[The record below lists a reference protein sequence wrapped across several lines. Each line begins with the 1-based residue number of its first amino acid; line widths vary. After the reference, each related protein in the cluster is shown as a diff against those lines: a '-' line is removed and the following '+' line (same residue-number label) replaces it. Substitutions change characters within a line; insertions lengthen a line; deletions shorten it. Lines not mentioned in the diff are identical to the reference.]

1 MLGRCA
7 SSVGVCAVLLVS
19 STASAQQLR
28 RPSRGLH
35 DGATVD
41 LTALNYYY
49 NRDFRSGDGPG
60 QRTEWAQGVLIQA
73 KSGWTPGAL
82 GLGLDVLGVADV
94 KMDGTADEVGIGLL
108 QADPGGV
115 RRAYGRVGLTG
126 RARVGE
132 TVLRVGTLIPKEPVL
147 TASTSRIMPQTF
159 KGVALSSGDVG
170 ALEVSL
176 ARYSRT
182 WYRDGVGNQ
191 PLTVFNK
198 NGRFQATPAADHFD
212 VVTVSRAWGKTKATL
227 QSGQLQGIYRQD
239 MVGLD
244 SLVPV
249 PEGRLQVEARWFRTH
264 DVGGA
269 MAGPI
274 DNRMLNAL
282 VSYKRGAHDYAVGL
296 QRLSG
301 PSAMPWV
308 NGTDGGVFNWTFIN
322 DFLEAGETSWQ
333 GRYTLDGNQAGLPG
347 WTFMARY
354 VRGTG
359 AHPASTLGE
368 GREWQRD
375 LQVEYRF
382 QRPTLRRFSISWLNG
397 TMRSS
402 YQRDAEENR
411 LILRYDWRLQQPQ
424 SSP

>member
-7 SSVGVCAVLLVS
+7 ASLGVCAVLLVNS
-19 STASAQQLR
+19 PASAKQPR
-28 RPSRGLH
+28 RPSRGFF

-60 QRTEWAQGVLIQA
+60 QRTEWAQGLLVQA
-73 KSGWTPGAL
+73 QSGWTPGFV
-82 GLGLDVLGVADV
+82 GVGLDAMAVADA
-94 KMDGTADEVGIGLL
+94 KLDGTADEVGIGLL
-108 QADPGGV
+108 QAEQGGV

-126 RARVGE
+126 RARIGE
-132 TVLRVGTLIPKEPVL
+132 TVLRLGTLIPKEPVL

-159 KGVALSSGDVG
+159 KGVALQTRDLG
-170 ALEVSL
+170 AVNVSY
-176 ARYSRT
+176 ARYSGT

-212 VVTVSRAWGKTKATL
+212 LVTVSRAWGATKTIL

-244 SLVPV
+244 TPV
-249 PEGRLQVEARWFRTH
+249 SVADGTLQIQARWFQTR
-264 DVGGA
+264 DVGRA

-274 DNRMLNAL
+274 DNRMLNAML
-282 VSYKRGAHDYAVGL
+282 SYERGAHGYAVGL

-301 PSAMPWV
+301 HSAMPWV

-322 DFLEAGETSWQ
+322 DFLEVGEASWQ
-333 GRYTLDGNQAGLPG
+333 GRYTFDGDQAGLPG

-354 VRGTG
+354 VRGRG
-359 AHPASTLGE
+359 ARPASVPGE

-382 QRPTLRRFSISWLNG
+382 QRSALRRFSISWLNG
-397 TMRSS
+397 TMRSN

-411 LILRYDWRLQQPQ
+411 LILRYDRQFGLPR
-424 SSP
+424 